1 MPMTTW
7 QSSWLSRAMRDLE
20 PDDSIADRSGYLT
33 PTSIISGDLAEPA
46 AGWKADRSSFSRSGN
61 VTAVH
66 ESVVQDDARTYAAPL
81 QRWAPQHLRDDADG
95 TKSALPMLQPLQ
107 DVTYTA
113 HQLSVAASLHTI
125 SGNMWTV
132 GQSAGTLTFCFR
144 GDVCLVAHCKAT
156 ACAVLWNPQAINI
169 LAKEALELFRLV
181 MKVYVLQDTSSLC
194 GEQCTPRLLSLL
206 QTTHLDS
213 WSSNRLR
220 SRFAT

>member
-1 MPMTTW
+1 MPTTTW
-7 QSSWLSRAMRDLE
+7 QTSWLSHAMRDLE
-20 PDDSIADRSGYLT
+20 PEDSIADRSGCLT
-33 PTSIISGDLAEPA
+33 PTSVISGIDSREPA
-46 AGWKADRSSFSRSGN
+46 VGWKAYRLRSGN

-66 ESVVQDDARTYAAPL
+66 ESVVRDNAQTCAAPL
-81 QRWAPQHLRDDADG
+81 QREVTQRVRDDADV

-107 DVTYTA
+107 DVTYTTQ
-113 HQLSVAASLHTI
+113 QLSVAASLQCS

-144 GDVCLVAHCKAT
+144 GNVCLIAHCKAT

-169 LAKEALELFRLV
+169 SSKEALELFRLV

-194 GEQCTPRLLSLL
+194 VEQCTPRLLSLL

-213 WSSNRLR
+213 WSSHKLR
-220 SRFAT
+220 SRFAM